1 MKEKINR
8 WLRLGLGLVFLAVFI
23 MVLHCMSGRIPGST
37 GKLITRNQNE
47 DIEVYSYVY
56 SEIGDLEEFLDDENG
71 KYGKTAL
78 RQSLKNY

>member
-8 WLRLGLGLVFLAVFI
+8 WLRLVLGLVFLAVFI

-37 GKLITRNQNE
+37 GELITRNQNE

-71 KYGKTAL
+71 KYGKAAL
-78 RQSLKNY
+78 RRSLKNY